1 MTFLGQIM
9 GNVAPL
15 LAAAVAFYRP
25 MDGKSPNARSSLAQL
40 VDHANKF
47 DFKRLWLQAGY

>member
-1 MTFLGQIM
+1 M

-47 DFKRLWLQAGY
+47 DFKRLWLQAVY